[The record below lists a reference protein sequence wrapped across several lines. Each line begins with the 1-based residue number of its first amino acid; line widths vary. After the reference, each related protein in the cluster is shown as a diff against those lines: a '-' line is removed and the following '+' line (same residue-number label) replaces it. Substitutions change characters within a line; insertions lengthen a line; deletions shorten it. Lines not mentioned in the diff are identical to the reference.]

1 VVVEEEELLLPRE
14 NNSLEA
20 PMFVVAVA
28 GEAGEATGNVR
39 QETPNAEA
47 VVAVVEEEEDVQ
59 TNKDKFRFNICT
71 EQAAFQLTNHAE
83 VGTVGYLPPYF
94 SPLSLFAVQGLS
106 WNQESGRLGGSSRPH
121 IIIVT
126 PHTVYVP
133 WRRPRHLRDW
143 KLSGKITNVAHA
155 V

>member
-1 VVVEEEELLLPRE
+1 VVEEEELLLPRE

-59 TNKDKFRFNICT
+59 TNKDKFRLNICT
-71 EQAAFQLTNHAE
+71 EQAGFQLTNHAE
-83 VGTVGYLPPYF
+83 VGTVGYLPPSVLF
-94 SPLSLFAVQGLS
+94 SSIIVCRTGFEL
-106 WNQESGRLGGSSRPH
+106 ESGIWRLGGSSRPH

-126 PHTVYVP
+126 PYTYHGVGLVIFETGSSLG
-133 WRRPRHLRDW
+133 R
-143 KLSGKITNVAHA
+143 S
-155 V
+155 

>member
-1 VVVEEEELLLPRE
+1 
-14 NNSLEA
+14 
-20 PMFVVAVA
+20 MFVVAVA

-83 VGTVGYLPPYF
+83 VGTVGYLPPPYF

-121 IIIVT
+121 IT
-126 PHTVYVP
+126 Q
-133 WRRPRHLRDW
+133 
-143 KLSGKITNVAHA
+143 S
-155 V
+155 